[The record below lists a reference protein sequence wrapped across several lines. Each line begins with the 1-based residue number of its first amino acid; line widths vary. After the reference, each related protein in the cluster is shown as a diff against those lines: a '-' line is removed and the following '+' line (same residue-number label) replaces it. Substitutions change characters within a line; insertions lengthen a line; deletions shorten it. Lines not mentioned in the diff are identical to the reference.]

1 MKSKI
6 CRVVAALAVL
16 LMPLSAY
23 AKQHEHTGSARKVTQ
38 TEARD
43 GMHPGMMNM
52 DHAGMMSG
60 MDHSGMMSGVVE
72 RSMMEVFFLPA
83 VIDRLD
89 PSDAQNTRM
98 TALADDVTSLVA
110 QGPGALGTL
119 GDDPS
124 TEAVRGYFMRQAD
137 LRAGIFDVSR
147 KMLNVLTPAQ
157 QVRYAA
163 LEMKELHEA
172 VMGSSRHMT
181 MMALMS
187 QLGCGSMSM
196 ESMPMMHS
204 ESDSTKGGMHG
215 RMSHEKQDP
224 R

>member
-1 MKSKI
+1 MKSRI

-16 LMPLSAY
+16 SLPLSAC
-23 AKQHEHTGSARKVTQ
+23 AKQHEHKGAARTATQ
-38 TEARD
+38 LAARD
-43 GMHPGMMNM
+43 GMHSGMMN
-52 DHAGMMSG
+52 

-89 PSDAQNTRM
+89 PTDAQNARM
-98 TALADDVTSLVA
+98 TALADDVTSLMA
-110 QGPGALGTL
+110 QGPGALATL
-119 GDDPS
+119 GDEPS
-124 TEAVRGYFMRQAD
+124 TEAVRGYYVRQAD
-137 LRAGIFDVSR
+137 LRAGIFDTAR

-157 QVRYAA
+157 QVRYSA

-181 MMALMS
+181 MMELMN
-187 QLGCGSMSM
+187 QLRGGSMSM
-196 ESMPMMHS
+196 ESMPMMQS
-204 ESDSTKGGMHG
+204 ESDSTKKGMHG
-215 RMSHEKQDP
+215 SMSHEKQDP